1 MHNKKICVLGLGYIG
16 LPTATLLSNVGYD
29 VLGVDINND
38 IVDMVNQG
46 KTHFVEPNLDKS
58 LKVAVNSRSLKASNK
73 PLEADIFIVCVPTPL
88 HKSNNTFMPDT
99 SNVIAAVRSIVKLL
113 KPNNLLLIESTCP
126 VGTTEQISKLLI
138 DEGVD
143 LSDIYLAYCPERVLP
158 GNILY
163 ELKEN
168 NRIVGGITTEA
179 SSAAAHFYKTF
190 VTGNISVTTSKTAEM
205 CKLTE
210 NSFRDLN
217 IAFANE
223 LSLICDKEDID
234 IQNLI
239 GLANRHPRVNIL
251 DPGVG
256 VGGHCIA
263 VDPWFIVSRNK
274 ENTRLIQTARQVNTN
289 KTLWVI
295 DRIIKKADHFENQNG
310 SKAKIACLGL
320 SFKPNV
326 DDLRESPAES
336 IALNLSDRGFDVL
349 CVEPNINSHSSLK
362 LYSINEAL
370 SKADIIAILVK
381 HNEFINLLHR
391 DIPQTTNFLDFC
403 GALAP
408 ELN

>member
-1 MHNKKICVLGLGYIG
+1 MLNY
-16 LPTATLLSNVGYD
+16 
-29 VLGVDINND
+29 
-38 IVDMVNQG
+38 
-46 KTHFVEPNLDKS
+46 F
-58 LKVAVNSRSLKASNK
+58 
-73 PLEADIFIVCVPTPL
+73 
-88 HKSNNTFMPDT
+88 
-99 SNVIAAVRSIVKLL
+99 

-138 DEGVD
+138 DEGVN
-143 LSDIYLAYCPERVLP
+143 LSDIHLAYCPERVLP

-168 NRIVGGITTEA
+168 NRIVGGITIE
-179 SSAAAHFYKTF
+179 SSNAAAHFYKTF
-190 VTGNISVTTSKTAEM
+190 VTGNISITTSKIAEM

-223 LSLICDKEDID
+223 LSLICDKEGID
-234 IQNLI
+234 IQTLI
-239 GLANRHPRVNIL
+239 CLANKHPRVNIL

-263 VDPWFIVSRNK
+263 VDPWFIVSRDK
-274 ENTRLIQTARQVNTN
+274 ENTPLIQTARQVNAN

-295 DRIIKKADHFENQNG
+295 DRIIKKAENFEIQNG
-310 SKAKIACLGL
+310 SKPKIACLGL
-320 SFKPNV
+320 SFKPNI

-336 IALNLSDRGFDVL
+336 VALNLFDSGFDVL

-362 LYSINEAL
+362 LYSIDEAL
-370 SKADIIAILVK
+370 SKADIVAILVK
-381 HNEFINLLHR
+381 HNEFINLLNR
-391 DIPQTTNFLDFC
+391 DILQTTNLLDFC